1 VIASPAFSCR
11 GLFAAGAGAAR
22 RDPYFYADER
32 NPDEI
37 KAPWAEAD
45 ERVAAARCAAGV

>member
-1 VIASPAFSCR
+1 LRLAP
-11 GLFAAGAGAAR
+11 AR
-22 RDPYFYADER
+22 RAAIRIFYAAER